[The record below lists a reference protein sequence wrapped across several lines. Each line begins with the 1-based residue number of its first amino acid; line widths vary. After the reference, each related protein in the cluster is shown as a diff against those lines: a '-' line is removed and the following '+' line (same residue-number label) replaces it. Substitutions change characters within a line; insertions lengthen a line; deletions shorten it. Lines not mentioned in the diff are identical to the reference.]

1 MAKGLDEIHLFS
13 NTVGVD
19 VVLRDSERILWSDL
33 DAVGPKNAALIWGFI
48 SKFVMLDW
56 FVKTLGLAEACPGIP
71 MARKTRPLDY
81 LGTAM
86 KVTVF
91 LLIQF
96 IVLIFSQNSR

>member
-13 NTVGVD
+13 DTVGVD
-19 VVLRDSERILWSDL
+19 VVLKGFFGQIWMQL
-33 DAVGPKNAALIWGFI
+33 GPRMLCEFGASYLSSSCLISS
-48 SKFVMLDW
+48 SKLC
-56 FVKTLGLAEACPGIP
+56 LAEAYPGIP

-91 LLIQF
+91 LSIQF
-96 IVLIFSQNSR
+96 IVLIFSQDSR

>member
-1 MAKGLDEIHLFS
+1 M
-13 NTVGVD
+13 GVD

-33 DAVGPKNAALIWGFI
+33 DAVGPKNAVQIWGFI
-48 SKFVMLDW
+48 SKFIMLDL
-56 FVKTLGLAEACPGIP
+56 FVAEAYPGIP

-91 LLIQF
+91 LSI
-96 IVLIFSQNSR
+96 